1 MNKIIVVICIFT
13 IAFISFTVGYKYG
26 DSNGY
31 DAGYTEGYRYD
42 CREEIGNL
50 YEQVKATKKAVEFT
64 DRQLKILAHEN
75 DSLKNPAYAQQR
87 YADSI
92 AERKK
97 FTEDSLKNW
106 KIAKRKNDSLAKHIG
121 YNSNIYTDDG
131 RFNPMACIS
140 PEIEKKV
147 AECAKHKNFIH
158 MFRKQPEF

>member
-1 MNKIIVVICIFT
+1 MNKLSKILF
-13 IAFISFTVGYKYG
+13 FIGVAMMVFSIGYKIG
-26 DSNGY
+26 DARGY

-50 YEQVKATKKAVEFT
+50 YEQVKNTKKAVEFT
-64 DRQLKILAHEN
+64 DKQLKILAHEN

-106 KIAKRKNDSLAKHIG
+106 KIARRKNDSLAKHIG

-131 RFNPMACIS
+131 HFNPMACIS

-147 AECAKHKNFIH
+147 AECAKHKNFIQ